1 MDEMKAGIT
10 NPSVLDALRYTQ
22 DAHFY
27 VLRREATM
35 PVQWASYCYPTDKE
49 CKP

>member
-1 MDEMKAGIT
+1 
-10 NPSVLDALRYTQ
+10 
-22 DAHFY
+22 